1 MKWYEDLYVGDSIA
15 DKANRIKWKI
25 NHIEGLFLSSGI
37 MISPNYTM
45 DLIYQMTQR
54 RNIAC
59 IVNLHQLDV
68 AMRYATRIIGLAK
81 GYAEAL
87 ELVCSIIEEVYQNT
101 GDVDVK
107 SYLRGRKRR
116 RQV

>member
-25 NHIEGLFLSSGI
+25 NHHAGTVS
-37 MISPNYTM
+37 
-45 DLIYQMTQR
+45 IYVIAFASNRQNLLDIIPAWELMQKSYPGKKQMQ
-54 RNIAC
+54 
-59 IVNLHQLDV
+59 
-68 AMRYATRIIGLAK
+68 IIGLAK

-87 ELVCSIIEEVYQNT
+87 GLVRSIIEEVYQNT

-107 SYLRGRKRR
+107 SYLRGRERR

>member
-15 DKANRIKWKI
+15 GKANRIKWKI
-25 NHIEGLFLSSGI
+25 NHHAGTVS
-37 MISPNYTM
+37 
-45 DLIYQMTQR
+45 IYV
-54 RNIAC
+54 IAFASNRQ
-59 IVNLHQLDV
+59 NLLDIIP
-68 AMRYATRIIGLAK
+68 AWELMQKSYPGKKEMQIIGLAK
-81 GYAEAL
+81 GYVEAL
-87 ELVCSIIEEVYQNT
+87 ELVRSIIEEVYQNT

>member
-1 MKWYEDLYVGDSIA
+1 MKWYEDLYVGDSIEG
-15 DKANRIKWKI
+15 KVNRIKWKI
-25 NHIEGLFLSSGI
+25 NHHAGTVSVYVITFASNRQNLLDIIPAWELMQKSYPGKK
-37 MISPNYTM
+37 
-45 DLIYQMTQR
+45 QMQ
-54 RNIAC
+54 
-59 IVNLHQLDV
+59 
-68 AMRYATRIIGLAK
+68 IIGLAK

-87 ELVCSIIEEVYQNT
+87 ELVRSIIEEVYQNT

>member
-1 MKWYEDLYVGDSIA
+1 MKWYEDLYVGDSIEG
-15 DKANRIKWKI
+15 KVNRIKRKI
-25 NHIEGLFLSSGI
+25 NHHAGTVS
-37 MISPNYTM
+37 
-45 DLIYQMTQR
+45 IYVIAFASNRQNLLDIIPAWELMQKSYPGKKQMQ
-54 RNIAC
+54 
-59 IVNLHQLDV
+59 
-68 AMRYATRIIGLAK
+68 IIGLAK

-87 ELVCSIIEEVYQNT
+87 ELVRSIIEEVYQNT

>member
-1 MKWYEDLYVGDSIA
+1 MKWYEDLYVGDSIEG
-15 DKANRIKWKI
+15 KVNRIKWKI
-25 NHIEGLFLSSGI
+25 NHHV
-37 MISPNYTM
+37 
-45 DLIYQMTQR
+45 
-54 RNIAC
+54 IAFASNRQ
-59 IVNLHQLDV
+59 NLLDIIP
-68 AMRYATRIIGLAK
+68 AWELMQKSYPGKKEMQIIGLAK

-87 ELVCSIIEEVYQNT
+87 ELVRSIIEEVYQNT

>member
-25 NHIEGLFLSSGI
+25 NHHAGTVS
-37 MISPNYTM
+37 
-45 DLIYQMTQR
+45 IYVIAFASNRQNLLEKFYPGKKQMQ
-54 RNIAC
+54 
-59 IVNLHQLDV
+59 
-68 AMRYATRIIGLAK
+68 IIGLAK

-87 ELVCSIIEEVYQNT
+87 ELVRSIIEEVYQNT

>member
-25 NHIEGLFLSSGI
+25 NHQAGTVS
-37 MISPNYTM
+37 
-45 DLIYQMTQR
+45 IYVIAFASNRQNLLDIIPAWELMQKSYPGKKQMQ
-54 RNIAC
+54 
-59 IVNLHQLDV
+59 
-68 AMRYATRIIGLAK
+68 IIGLAK

-87 ELVCSIIEEVYQNT
+87 ELVCSIIEEVSKNT